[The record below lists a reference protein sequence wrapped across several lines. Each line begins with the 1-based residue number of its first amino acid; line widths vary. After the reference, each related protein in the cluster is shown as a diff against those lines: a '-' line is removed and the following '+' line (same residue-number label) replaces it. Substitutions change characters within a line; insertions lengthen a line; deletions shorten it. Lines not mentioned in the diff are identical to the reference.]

1 MSTSRP
7 LSGSTCVVAMSWR
20 SELKGSVATRRS
32 AWGWTPYLRA
42 TDSMAVSVGSPTPSP
57 VPVSLE
63 SLQFAPTRRHHR
75 RASSDPTCD
84 GGTTPTSGTGTSP
97 PPVHRT
103 RTVIRFWVRVPV
115 LSEQTTV
122 APPRVSTAGSRR
134 ITAPRRAIR
143 ETPIARVMVT
153 AAGRPSGMA
162 PTARAT
168 AAVNI
173 SAAASPRATPMA
185 NVTTARPRMTA
196 VSQPLNV
203 ASLRV
208 RGVARSLALPT
219 SRWISPI
226 SVAPPVATTIPAP
239 VPAVTRVPE

>member
-1 MSTSRP
+1 M
-7 LSGSTCVVAMSWR
+7 
-20 SELKGSVATRRS
+20 
-32 AWGWTPYLRA
+32 
-42 TDSMAVSVGSPTPSP
+42 
-57 VPVSLE
+57 
-63 SLQFAPTRRHHR
+63 
-75 RASSDPTCD
+75 
-84 GGTTPTSGTGTSP
+84 
-97 PPVHRT
+97 
-103 RTVIRFWVRVPV
+103 
-115 LSEQTTV
+115 

-143 ETPIARVMVT
+143 ETPIASVMVT

-173 SAAASPRATPMA
+173 SAAASPRATPTA

-196 VSQPLNV
+196 VSQALNV

-208 RGVARSLALPT
+208 RGVASSLALPT